1 MVRNLTFFPVGARA
15 DLSTFLNIAQ
25 EGVQFSCSDA
35 EPATSADLGAPSGSK
50 RQESQSSTGSVGGFS
65 ASPEA
70 PQRRASGRS
79 ASVNASALSSG
90 VGVSVLRGSKNGH
103 PAYEVRWIATP
114 SLFYGRL
121 GVICAYLICIFIN
134 PCLRST
140 FKWHIMQFQ
149 LQIKYDPDRPPFIA
163 CERFDMYRKL
173 FTTIYEKLYD
183 DSRAQNAMQRHLI
196 EIEELFPRTYKRQ
209 LVGIKL
215 NDEALDSR

>member
-1 MVRNLTFFPVGARA
+1 
-15 DLSTFLNIAQ
+15 
-25 EGVQFSCSDA
+25 
-35 EPATSADLGAPSGSK
+35 
-50 RQESQSSTGSVGGFS
+50 
-65 ASPEA
+65 
-70 PQRRASGRS
+70 
-79 ASVNASALSSG
+79 
-90 VGVSVLRGSKNGH
+90 
-103 PAYEVRWIATP
+103 
-114 SLFYGRL
+114 
-121 GVICAYLICIFIN
+121 
-134 PCLRST
+134 
-140 FKWHIMQFQ
+140 MQFQ